1 MELNSIIYSALS
13 LGILGLIFGILLS
26 YASKKFQVKLDE
38 RIPRV
43 RDILPGANCGGCGFA
58 GCDAYAKAVIEEGA
72 SITACTVGGSS
83 VSNLIGDILGVK
95 VDSVEKKIA
104 FVKCNGD
111 CHSAKN
117 KFQYEG
123 IKDCIS
129 ANLLEG
135 GDKGCSYGC
144 LGLGTCV
151 IACEFDAIEVVN
163 GVAIVNEEKCTNCGA
178 CRKVCPKSLIDE
190 VTVKKNVRVQCNSK
204 DMGKIVRSNCTVGC
218 IGCRICE
225 KNCPSDAVKV
235 EDNIALV
242 DYDKC
247 TQCGICV
254 SKCPTKA
261 IKEIITCNKRVINL
275 N

>member
-58 GCDAYAKAVIEEGA
+58 GCDAYAKAVIEEGV

-95 VDSVEKKIA
+95 VDSVERKIA

-111 CHSAKN
+111 CNSAKN

-129 ANLLEG
+129 ASLLEG

-151 IACEFDAIEVVN
+151 SACEFNAIEVVN
-163 GVAIVNEEKCTNCGA
+163 GVAIVDEEKCTNCGA

-190 VTVKKNVRVQCNSK
+190 VPAKKKVRVQCNSK
-204 DMGKIVRSNCTVGC
+204 DMGKLVRNNCTVGC

-261 IKEIITCNKRVINL
+261 IKEIITCDKRVINL

>member
-1 MELNSIIYSALS
+1 MDSASIVYSALS

-26 YASKKFQVKLDE
+26 YASKKFHVEVDE
-38 RIPRV
+38 KIPRV
-43 RDILPGANCGGCGFA
+43 REILPGANCGGCGFA
-58 GCDAYAKAVIEEGA
+58 GCDAYAKAVIEEDA
-72 SITACTVGGSS
+72 SITACTVGGAS

-95 VDSVEKKIA
+95 VGSVERKVA
-104 FVKCNGD
+104 FVKCNGNCD
-111 CHSAKN
+111 SAKN

-123 IKDCIS
+123 IKDCVS
-129 ANLLEG
+129 ASLLEG

-151 IACEFDAIEVVN
+151 SACEFDAIEVVN
-163 GVAIVNEEKCTNCGA
+163 GVAIVDEEKCTNCGA

-190 VTVKKNVRVQCNSK
+190 VPVEKKIRVQCNSK

-218 IGCRICE
+218 IGCKICE
-225 KNCPSDAVKV
+225 KNCPAEAVKV
-235 EDNIALV
+235 SDSIALV

-261 IKEIITCNKRVINL
+261 IKEIITCEKRVINL